1 MDRATMSGLR
11 KKLEQL
17 REALREQATRKANE
31 GREAGIDGGV
41 DVGDRALTTYIK
53 EVMFAHSENE
63 TELLQMVNGALQ
75 RMEDGTYGKCL
86 SCGRDIGIKRL
97 EAVPWTHLC
106 IDCQTKAEEI
116 DRNRRIA

>member
-1 MDRATMSGLR
+1 MDKSTLAGLR
-11 KKLEQL
+11 KKLEDI
-17 REALREQATRKANE
+17 REALSKEAARKANE

-41 DVGDRALTTYIK
+41 DIADRALTTYIK
-53 EVMFAHSENE
+53 EMMFAHSENE

-106 IDCQTKAEEI
+106 IDCQTKAEEM
-116 DRNRRIA
+116 DRDRRIA

>member
-1 MDRATMSGLR
+1 MDKATMASLR
-11 KKLEQL
+11 KKLEEL
-17 REALREQATRKANE
+17 RRALGREAARKADE

-41 DVGDRALTTYIK
+41 DIGDRALTTYIK

-63 TELLQMVNGALQ
+63 TELLQMVNGSLQ
-75 RMEDGTYGKCL
+75 RMHDGTYGKCL

-116 DRNRRIA
+116 DQNRRTA